1 MLKDKLLKKLYAGV
15 TLLSAVWIL
24 SSCEQGLVYEE
35 APESTYSQVEAT
47 RVDVRSR
54 ELFENQIYAVNWE
67 QWIDNYI
74 NTQLIGDTN
83 GSWTNNNGV
92 AVTLSNGQVVQPGE
106 SVTGSIT
113 EVNDPAGPDGKIFV
127 MTAYVKDK
135 ATYKTAN
142 KGFLF
147 DGTKF
152 TGDFTLVN
160 PINNRSEN
168 IILPVNK
175 NEVIVE
181 LVLVNVYDCVVEPQ
195 GTAPELGK
203 PGDFSQPHRYLVK
216 NIAYLPPGVS
226 QYTRL
231 YEVRVVFY
239 PG

>member
-15 TLLSAVWIL
+15 TLLSAVWFL

-47 RVDVRSR
+47 RMDVRSR
-54 ELFENQIYAVNWE
+54 ELFENQIYAVNWG

-74 NTQLIGDTN
+74 NTQFIGDTN
-83 GSWTNNNGV
+83 GSWTNNTGV

-106 SVTGSIT
+106 KVTGSIT
-113 EVNDPAGPDGKIFV
+113 EVSDPAGPNGKIYV

-160 PINNRSEN
+160 PVDNRSESVT
-168 IILPVNK
+168 LPVRE

-181 LVLVNVYDCVVEPQ
+181 LVLVNQFDCVVEPQ
-195 GTAPELGK
+195 GGAPELGK
-203 PGDFSQPHRYLVK
+203 PGNFSQPYRYLVK
-216 NIAYLPPGVS
+216 NIAYLPAGVS